1 MAIQQHR
8 RQYTQLK
15 MSSYNSD
22 AGRADKEMGQTLS
35 GLGQVL
41 ASAGDTAKT
50 IGKYQEV
57 AQERIED
64 EEAKKAGRTGRGGG
78 LTDEAQAKLSDAQ
91 LSAFE
96 ELSAINN
103 RIREKYRDNPDGEK
117 MNAELHDAYESVR
130 QKYEKDLDSAAL
142 KAFRKGVDSNMRE
155 FIRANYSDARSR
167 KAAIAAKK
175 ERELKQRVADAQQSA
190 IYNAGRRGSPIEDI
204 AAQVIPEELQQNP
217 NMPVSDEVKRQ
228 VEAIPALY
236 VAGMIDKPAYDTYD
250 DNNQLDAQG
259 IIPAEQVVAPVNF
272 DKIIDDYYDR
282 VIEDIDA
289 LPGLTEYQRKKFTE
303 KADLAREMRK
313 QDFARYLGEYKR
325 GATADFM
332 RDPQSDMLD
341 SALFHSAPDG
351 FVEGAAT
358 VDEQGVAIDSGTEP
372 KIQWEEKPVKKE
384 MQRLADNAYKPSKAT
399 APKVRTAAKVVKKL
413 QIPEAID
420 ESEMEQQ
427 SEIALRNVNDVLED
441 PTTTNE
447 ERMAVRK
454 IAANALEDPEIRQQ
468 TNELFAKAQI
478 LDMYADL
485 FGKDVETDEAFDV
498 IDGLT
503 GIKREGTKFERV
515 ERSQEEIAK
524 DPWWKRH
531 KYDTKVILGKAKDF
545 DYNAA
550 DERNRAKYKLV
561 RDTYL
566 NVLDAAANGEMDKAN
581 AFIDNLPYNIAKIN
595 YGGQLSAGMIDQFR
609 IIDQE
614 GELQKRPEFM
624 YKGYNFEYLGMDKT
638 GVILARRKL

>member
-15 MSSYNSD
+15 MSPYNSD
-22 AGRADKEMGQTLS
+22 AGRAEKELGQTLS

-78 LTDEAQAKLSDAQ
+78 LSDEAQAKLSDAQ

-96 ELSAINN
+96 DLSAVNN

-117 MNAELHDAYESVR
+117 MNAELHDAYESIR

-190 IYNAGRRGSPIEDI
+190 IYNAGRRGAPIEDI

-289 LPGLTEYQRKKFTE
+289 LPGLTENQRKKFAE

-351 FVEGAAT
+351 YVEPEITQEMLQPYLDEGYSEDEAIEYIQHGDPLGAET
-358 VDEQGVAIDSGTEP
+358 DSGTEP

-384 MQRLADNAYKPSKAT
+384 MQRLADNAYRPSKAT
-399 APKVRTAAKVVKKL
+399 EPRVRTAAKVVKKL

-420 ESEMEQQ
+420 EAEMEQQ
-427 SEIALRNVNDVLED
+427 SETALRNVNDVLED

-447 ERMAVRK
+447 ERIAVRK

-485 FGKDVETDEAFDV
+485 FGKDIETDEAFK
-498 IDGLT
+498 ISPEENYRT
-503 GIKREGTKFERV
+503 GIMRDFKTKKVADFNFSVASERN
-515 ERSQEEIAK
+515 
-524 DPWWKRH
+524 
-531 KYDTKVILGKAKDF
+531 KAK
-545 DYNAA
+545 YN
-550 DERNRAKYKLV
+550 LV
-561 RDTYL
+561 RDTYM
-566 NVLDAAANGEMDKAN
+566 NVLQAAAKGDFEAANGY
-581 AFIDNLPYNIAKIN
+581 IDALPYNVAKIN
-595 YGGQLSAGMIDQFR
+595 YGGQLSASMIEQFR
-609 IIDQE
+609 IIDQD
-614 GELQKRPEFM
+614 GEQQKRPEFM
-624 YKGYNFEYLGMDKT
+624 FKGYNFEYLGMDKT
-638 GVILARRKL
+638 GVILARRRL